1 MARKKRAQR
10 RKPNTGTIRYKAG
23 RTRPFEASF
32 PLGQSKYRTAS
43 FDTAADAAAWLDTLV
58 AERDDPRRPR
68 NIAQGSQSVH
78 RFLSD
83 WLAMKK
89 PHLKPTSYLTYA
101 YECGLA
107 IRYFG
112 ADRRIDT
119 ISRHDAAMLYSYYA
133 NAGHKNIAQ
142 LRMVVA
148 QAFEYALEEDYIK
161 SNPFRRA
168 KAPTVERKPRIALTK
183 QQRAQMLA
191 CCAGDELEV
200 LWHLYS
206 RLGLRRGEGIG
217 LLWANVDWNAKT
229 ITITQHYPRV
239 AGKTTKQTPKT
250 PRSKRTI
257 PVFDDILGLL
267 RVLQTAQRK
276 RAATTPGWV
285 MTGLV
290 FTNERGEHVTA
301 DHVVW
306 QWGKLRKKAGLPEQ
320 ATIHSLRHTA
330 IHLLEDSG
338 APFSVVQAF
347 AGHAAATMTHHYADH
362 ADVAAM
368 RAALEKVGS

>member
-1 MARKKRAQR
+1 MARKAKRTR
-10 RKPNTGTIRYKAG
+10 RKPNTGTIRHKPG
-23 RTRPFEASF
+23 RARPWEASF
-32 PLGQSKYRTAS
+32 PLGHGTYRTAA
-43 FDTAADAAAWLDTLV
+43 FDSAADAAAWLDGLV
-58 AERDDPRRPR
+58 AERDDAHRPR
-68 NIAQGSQSVH
+68 NIAAGSQSIH
-78 RFLSD
+78 RFLTD
-83 WLAMKK
+83 WLAMKQ
-89 PHLKPTSYLTYA
+89 PHLKPTSYLTYT
-101 YECGLA
+101 YLCGLA

-112 ADRRIDT
+112 TDRRIDT
-119 ISRHDAAMLYSYYA
+119 ISRHEAAMLYSHYA

-168 KAPTVERKPRIALTK
+168 KAPPTEHTPRIALSK
-183 QQRAQMLA
+183 QQRTHMLSL
-191 CCAGDELEV
+191 CAGDALEV

-217 LLWANVDWNAKT
+217 LLWANIDWEHKT

-239 AGKTTKQTPKT
+239 DGKTTKQTPKT

-257 PVFDDILGLL
+257 PVFDDILAML
-267 RVLQTAQRK
+267 RALQAQQRR
-276 RAATTPGWV
+276 RAASTPGWV

-290 FTNERGEHVTA
+290 FTNETGENVTV

-306 QWGKLRKKAGLPEQ
+306 QWGKLRKQAGLPEQ
-320 ATIHSLRHTA
+320 VTIHSLRHTA

-362 ADVAAM
+362 ADVEAV
-368 RAALEKVGS
+368 RRALEKMG